1 MALGVT
7 VFEVSQLPLKVT
19 PRKERMSTDIG
30 ELQRSVIPYK
40 SKARRGLANLGGLW
54 RNLHWWAHQD
64 LNLGPAGYE
73 PEALPT
79 EL

>member
-1 MALGVT
+1 MN
-7 VFEVSQLPLKVT
+7 VS
-19 PRKERMSTDIG
+19 G
-30 ELQRSVIPYK
+30 ELQRSAIPHK
-40 SKARRGLANLGGLW
+40 SKVRRGLANLGGLW
-54 RNLHWWAHQD
+54 RNLCWWAHQD